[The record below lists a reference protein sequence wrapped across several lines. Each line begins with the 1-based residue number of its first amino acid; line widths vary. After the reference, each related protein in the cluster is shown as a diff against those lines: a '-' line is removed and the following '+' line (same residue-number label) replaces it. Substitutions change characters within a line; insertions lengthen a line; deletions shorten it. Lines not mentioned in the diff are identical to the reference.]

1 MESGLPSFIPG
12 FTCPALLRMQL
23 TGYSDFHTQL
33 SCSLAVRPS
42 TFWFPVRAHV
52 RCRLPPP
59 VVLQPHNRNAKRLDT
74 VLVWAFPDSLATT
87 TGILSFPQGTL
98 DVSVPPVPF
107 IIDDTL
113 SSGLPHSEILGS
125 LPASDSPKLFA
136 ALPRPSSAHDAE
148 ASTIRSFCLPCWNIV
163 FMSQPYFVCMF
174 GIISS

>member
-42 TFWFPVRAHV
+42 TFWFLVLTHV

-87 TGILSFPQGTL
+87 TGILSFPRGTL

-136 ALPRPSSAHDAE
+136 ALPRPSSALNAK